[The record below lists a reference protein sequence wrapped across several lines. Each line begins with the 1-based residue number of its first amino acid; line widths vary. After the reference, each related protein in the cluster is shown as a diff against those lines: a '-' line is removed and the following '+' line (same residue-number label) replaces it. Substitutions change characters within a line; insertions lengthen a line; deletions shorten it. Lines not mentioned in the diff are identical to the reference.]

1 MHKGFKL
8 CFKKLKIKDEIKVL
22 VPSLKKLKLKIID
35 WYIIKKF
42 LGTFFFSILLII
54 VVSVIFDT
62 SEKLDDFIEKNAP
75 LKAIIFDYY
84 FNFIPYFVILYSHLF
99 TFISV
104 LFFTSKMAYRTEIVA
119 ILSSGVSYKRLL
131 WPYFVSAAFIAVFSY
146 ILMNFVVP
154 NANKVRLEFEERYI
168 HGNPVSFN
176 NRNIHKQI
184 KPGVIIYMES
194 YSNLSNTGYK
204 FSIEKFENNIM
215 VSKLMGEYINWDSIK
230 NKWIVRDYYIRN
242 IDGMKEKITKGNSI
256 DTSLNIFPAD
266 FRRRTNVVESM
277 DLKELNAFI
286 KEQKLQGSE
295 NIESYLIEKYKRV
308 SLPFST
314 FILTLIAVCISSRK
328 VRGGTGLHVG
338 IGLGFCFSYIVF
350 MQFSSQFSISGNL
363 SPLLAVWIPNI
374 VYAIIGY
381 YLYRLAPK

>member
-1 MHKGFKL
+1 M
-8 CFKKLKIKDEIKVL
+8 KIKDKIKAFL
-22 VPSLKKLKLKIID
+22 TSLKKLELKIID

-75 LKAIIFDYY
+75 LKAIVFDYY

-119 ILSSGVSYKRLL
+119 ILSSGVSYRRLL
-131 WPYFVSAAFIAVFSY
+131 WPYFVSALFIAVFSY
-146 ILMNFVVP
+146 TLMNFVVP
-154 NANKVRLEFEERYI
+154 NANIVRLEFEEHYI
-168 HGNPVSFN
+168 HNNPVSYNF
-176 NRNIHKQI
+176 RNIHKQI
-184 KPGVIIYMES
+184 MPGVTMYMES

-204 FSIEKFENNIM
+204 FSIEKFENNSL

-230 NKWIVRDYYIRN
+230 NKWTVRDYYIRG
-242 IDGMKEKITKGNSI
+242 IDGMKEKITKGNTI
-256 DTSLNIFPAD
+256 DTSLNIYPGD

-286 KEQKLQGSE
+286 KEQKLQGAE
-295 NIESYLIEKYKRV
+295 NIETYLIEKYKRIA
-308 SLPFST
+308 LPFST

-363 SPLLAVWIPNI
+363 NPLLAVWIPNI

>member
-1 MHKGFKL
+1 
-8 CFKKLKIKDEIKVL
+8 LKIKDKIKAFL
-22 VPSLKKLKLKIID
+22 TSLKKLELKIID

-75 LKAIIFDYY
+75 LKAIVFDYY

-119 ILSSGVSYKRLL
+119 ILSSGVSYRRLL
-131 WPYFVSAAFIAVFSY
+131 WPYFVSALFIAVFSY
-146 ILMNFVVP
+146 TLMNFVVP
-154 NANKVRLEFEERYI
+154 NANIVRLEFEEHYI
-168 HGNPVSFN
+168 HNNPVSYNF
-176 NRNIHKQI
+176 RNIHKQI
-184 KPGVIIYMES
+184 MPGVTMYMES

-204 FSIEKFENNIM
+204 FSIEKFENNSL

-230 NKWIVRDYYIRN
+230 NKWTVRDYYIRG
-242 IDGMKEKITKGNSI
+242 IDGMKEKITKGNTI
-256 DTSLNIFPAD
+256 DTSLNIYPGD

-286 KEQKLQGSE
+286 KEQKLQGAE
-295 NIESYLIEKYKRV
+295 NIETYLIEKYKRIA
-308 SLPFST
+308 LPFST

-363 SPLLAVWIPNI
+363 NPLLAVWIPNI